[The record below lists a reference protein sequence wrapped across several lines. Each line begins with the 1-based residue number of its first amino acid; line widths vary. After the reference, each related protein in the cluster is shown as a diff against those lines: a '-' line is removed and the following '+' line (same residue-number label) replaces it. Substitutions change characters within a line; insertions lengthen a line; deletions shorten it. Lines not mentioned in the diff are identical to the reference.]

1 MYNIQRAMKIGRVL
15 AEGLHMREA
24 PNTSAPTLKML
35 PWGQQVTILE
45 SLTGGPYNFNE
56 EQMTLWLHIREDD
69 TIGYVAAAYTSTG
82 ETRKE
87 LRGVWIP
94 DVTFLNTLA
103 SSESI
108 NEALDY
114 LQGLGFNAV
123 FPAVWNRGLT
133 AFPSSVMEEHGFARQ
148 DPLYQGFDPL
158 EIIVTEGKRRGLA
171 VIPWFEYGFASSPEP
186 DGGPILRAK
195 PEWGAR
201 NLNGELTR
209 HGNLTWMNSL
219 HPEVQEFLLMLVLE
233 AIQLYDLDGIQGDD
247 RWPAMPFNSGYDSLS
262 REMYRN
268 AKGQYPPSEEKDATW
283 VKFRSGKMTEYLK
296 QIRKEIKNAKPGC
309 IVSMA
314 PAPFPFGLR
323 ELMQDS
329 NQWMQ
334 ESLVDVLIPQ
344 LYRSSFTSYRKD
356 LDTLV
361 LSWNSNIRSHCA
373 PGIAMKANNID
384 LTGSDIENMILR
396 NRDLGMGGHAFFH
409 FGSLRGAVDEVSLAL
424 RRENVFGNK
433 AELPPFLLV

>member
-1 MYNIQRAMKIGRVL
+1 MKIGTVL
-15 AEGLHMREA
+15 AERLHMREA

-35 PWGQQVTILE
+35 PRGQQVTILE
-45 SLTGGPYNFNE
+45 SLTGGPYNFKE
-56 EQMTLWLHIREDD
+56 EQMTLWHHIREVD
-69 TIGYVAAAYTSTG
+69 TIGYVAAAYTSTV

-94 DVTFLNTLA
+94 DVTFSNTLA
-103 SSESI
+103 TSEGI

-114 LQGLGFNAV
+114 LQESGFNAI

-133 AFPSSVMEEHGFARQ
+133 AFPSSVMEERGFARQ

-158 EIIVTEGKRRGLA
+158 GIIVAEGKRRGLA

-186 DGGPILRAK
+186 DGGPLLRAK

-201 NLNGELTR
+201 DLKGELTR

-219 HPEVQEFLLMLVLE
+219 HPEVQEFLLNLVLE
-233 AIQLYDLDGIQGDD
+233 AIHLYDLDGIQGDD

-268 AKGQYPPSEEKDATW
+268 AKGQFPPNDEKDATW
-283 VKFRSGKMTEYLK
+283 VKFRSSKMTEYLK
-296 QIRKEIKNAKPGC
+296 RIHGEIKKAKPSC

-329 NQWMQ
+329 NQWIQ
-334 ESLVDVLIPQ
+334 EGLVDILIPQ

-361 LSWNSNIRSHCA
+361 LGWSSTIRLHCA
-373 PGIAMKANNID
+373 PGIAMKANNIN
-384 LTGSDIENMILR
+384 LTGSDIENMVLR
-396 NRDLGMGGHAFFH
+396 NRDLGMGGHSFFH
-409 FGSLRGAVDEVSLAL
+409 LGSLRSAGDEVSLVL
-424 RRENVFGNK
+424 RRENVFGIK
-433 AELPPFLLV
+433 AELPPFLIA